1 MTVTRPGRSPSPR
14 CSSTPASPPSDGG
27 ETGATL
33 PSGVKAGPNTLA
45 EILCGG
51 KVRVI
56 ATDGLHPIAYTDR
69 TDTIPPVIRRF
80 VQWRDMGQCSIAGC
94 HSRYR
99 IQPHHI
105 KERHQGGD
113 HDPDNLVSLCWY
125 HHHVAIHQLGY
136 TIDPDTPTHRR
147 RLLSPRQPTGPPL
160 RDHYPHL
167 ATIATAA

>member
-1 MTVTRPGRSPSPR
+1 MTVAEVFVDAGLATQ
-14 CSSTPASPPSDGG
+14 DGG
-27 ETGATL
+27 ESGATL
-33 PSGVKAGPNTLA
+33 PSGVKVGPNTLA

-69 TDTIPPVIRRF
+69 TDVIPPAVRRF
-80 VQWRDMGQCSIAGC
+80 VQWRDMGQCSIDGC

-105 KERHQGGD
+105 LERHRGGN

-136 TIDPDTPTHRR
+136 TIDPDSPVHRR

-160 RDHYPHL
+160 RERYPHL
-167 ATIATAA
+167 STIATAA